1 MMEQV
6 VLLADQIP
14 DEVLITKILAGEK
27 NLFEHIIRRYNQRL
41 FRVGMSLLN
50 NDAEAEDAMQNAYI
64 STYEHLAKFENRSS
78 FGTWLTR
85 IMLNE
90 CLAQKKKK
98 QRFKA
103 AMGQQ
108 PENNI
113 SMTTPAYVLANKE
126 LNTALENALQQL
138 PEKYRIVFVL
148 REIEDMPVKETAEAL
163 HIEQPNVKV
172 RLNRAKAMLRD
183 NLNRHV
189 KDHIY
194 NFHLSRCDRMVN
206 HVLTRLEI
214 I

>member
-1 MMEQV
+1 M
-6 VLLADQIP
+6 
-14 DEVLITKILAGEK
+14 
-27 NLFEHIIRRYNQRL
+27 
-41 FRVGMSLLN
+41 
-50 NDAEAEDAMQNAYI
+50 
-64 STYEHLAKFENRSS
+64 
-78 FGTWLTR
+78 
-85 IMLNE
+85 
-90 CLAQKKKK
+90 
-98 QRFKA
+98 
-103 AMGQQ
+103 
-108 PENNI
+108 
-113 SMTTPAYVLANKE
+113 
-126 LNTALENALQQL
+126 QQL